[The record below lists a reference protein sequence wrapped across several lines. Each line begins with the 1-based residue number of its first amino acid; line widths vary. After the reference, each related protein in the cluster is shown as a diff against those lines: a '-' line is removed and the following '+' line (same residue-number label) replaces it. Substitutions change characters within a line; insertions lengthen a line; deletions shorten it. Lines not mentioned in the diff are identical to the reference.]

1 MAEKLMLSGSS
12 WQGSD
17 SGKVT
22 STTEGELAMAMK
34 CVDEELGLQNEGVR
48 DRFVKAHKKIF

>member
-1 MAEKLMLSGSS
+1 MLSGSS